1 MSENGFE
8 RDEGLE
14 SVLEQLSAQLRMSLG
29 NIHSALERLAPPEAR
44 EENGRLD
51 RDAAVLSQSYYRIL
65 RLANNLSDAAGLE
78 REMRPIP
85 LQNDDVVVLV
95 RNVVRQAEVPA
106 ELLDLTLSFHSEK
119 PGHVAAVE
127 PARLERL
134 VLNLLSNAFKFTPR
148 GGAVDVEVRGTAQ
161 RVELAVSDTGR
172 GMDAG
177 RMAQAFAAYKRPAA
191 PEAGGQGMGLG
202 LPICRRIAQEHGGT
216 LVLTSAPGRGTTVTV
231 SLPNR
236 CIRGTCL
243 GEPAYLP
250 GGGHNP
256 ALVELSD
263 ALPWRAFT
271 RHYAD

>member
-8 RDEGLE
+8 RDEGLG

-44 EENGRLD
+44 EENEQLD

-65 RLANNLSDAAGLE
+65 RLANNLSDAAELE

-95 RNVVRQAEVPA
+95 RDVVRQAEVPA

-148 GGAVDVEVRGTAQ
+148 GGAVDVEVRVTAQ

-191 PEAGGQGMGLG
+191 PEAGVQGMGLG
-202 LPICRRIAQEHGGT
+202 LPICRRIAQEHGGA

-236 CIRGTCL
+236 RIRGTYL

>member
-1 MSENGFE
+1 MWRCPRSENGFE

-127 PARLERL
+127 PARL
-134 VLNLLSNAFKFTPR
+134 NLLSNAFKFTPR
-148 GGAVDVEVRGTAQ
+148 GGAVDVEVRVTAQ

>member
-148 GGAVDVEVRGTAQ
+148 GGAVDVEVRVTAQ

-191 PEAGGQGMGLG
+191 PRVPSLLSADTQYKGSYG
-202 LPICRRIAQEHGGT
+202 ICQR
-216 LVLTSAPGRGTTVTV
+216 
-231 SLPNR
+231 
-236 CIRGTCL
+236 
-243 GEPAYLP
+243 
-250 GGGHNP
+250 
-256 ALVELSD
+256 
-263 ALPWRAFT
+263 
-271 RHYAD
+271 

>member
-1 MSENGFE
+1 MLFRS
-8 RDEGLE
+8 
-14 SVLEQLSAQLRMSLG
+14 
-29 NIHSALERLAPPEAR
+29 
-44 EENGRLD
+44 
-51 RDAAVLSQSYYRIL
+51 
-65 RLANNLSDAAGLE
+65 
-78 REMRPIP
+78 
-85 LQNDDVVVLV
+85 
-95 RNVVRQAEVPA
+95 
-106 ELLDLTLSFHSEK
+106 
-119 PGHVAAVE
+119 
-127 PARLERL
+127 RLERL

-148 GGAVDVEVRGTAQ
+148 GGAVDVEVRVTAQ

>member
-148 GGAVDVEVRGTAQ
+148 GGAVDVEVRVTAQ

-202 LPICRRIAQEHGGT
+202 LPICRRIAQEHGGAT
-216 LVLTSAPGRGTTVTV
+216 FGSSFSCSTCFSGVSCIVPVL
-231 SLPNR
+231 
-236 CIRGTCL
+236 
-243 GEPAYLP
+243 
-250 GGGHNP
+250 GHSGL
-256 ALVELSD
+256 AGLHAS
-263 ALPWRAFT
+263 
-271 RHYAD
+271 

>member
-148 GGAVDVEVRGTAQ
+148 GGAVDVEVRVTAQ

-231 SLPNR
+231 CLPNR
-236 CIRGTCL
+236 GIRGPGL
-243 GEPAYLP
+243 GEPACLP

>member
-106 ELLDLTLSFHSEK
+106 EL
-119 PGHVAAVE
+119 
-127 PARLERL
+127 
-134 VLNLLSNAFKFTPR
+134 SNAFKFTPR
-148 GGAVDVEVRGTAQ
+148 GGAVDVEVRVTAQ

-250 GGGHNP
+250 GGEGKRSLL
-256 ALVELSD
+256 AAARSD